1 MLVSRWQAP
10 LIPAREQVLM
20 MFETEGLKAKEE
32 ILGPGFQL
40 EDRRHPFEEVRM
52 VAQGQ
57 LLLNVAGNRLLLR
70 AGDKIVIPANTRF
83 SMKVEGDQACHCVFA
98 QRLF

>member
-10 LIPAREQVLM
+10 LIPSRDQVLM
-20 MFETEGLKAKEE
+20 MFESEGLRAKEE
-32 ILGPGFQL
+32 MLKPNFSV

-57 LLLNVAGNRLLLR
+57 LLLNIAGNRLLLR

-83 SMKVEGDQACHCVFA
+83 SMKVEGDQVCHCVFA
-98 QRLF
+98 QRLY